1 MTTSS
6 RKNAELVGTGLI
18 DAFIG
23 DGLNI
28 ESESVFGQYTSE
40 WDEIVVGCVASRA
53 LELLQLVNNREDVEV
68 VEAEVD

>member
-40 WDEIVVGCVASRA
+40 
-53 LELLQLVNNREDVEV
+53 
-68 VEAEVD
+68 

>member
-28 ESESVFGQYTSE
+28 ESESVFGQYASE
-40 WDEIVVGCVASRA
+40 
-53 LELLQLVNNREDVEV
+53 
-68 VEAEVD
+68 